1 MKKTFFY
8 YILLTEEGDF
18 MQKHFMP
25 EVNTKN
31 NFEMLKQ
38 YVIPADVLKEM
49 LRTYQLIGR
58 GDVYKDILE
67 AKEEQLKKR
76 AVELDAFLLAD
87 FLNLDLTENRKR
99 LILTKDSTPRTKEE
113 KILKNLKDVLLIIRK
128 NAKIFTFNG
137 SDILEYLNIIFGSGS
152 HKFSAE
158 KSSVSVRNPKNPVSN
173 RLIFEKTLE
182 SYHEYFMKD
191 TFEHLHLSVV
201 AYLEMLQIKPFTK
214 NNELASILVL
224 YYMILRSNIDCFEY
238 ISFMSI
244 FLKSYQKVI
253 YEQNRASINYPTG
266 YFQLNDIMRL
276 LFALIKEG
284 YDELLILV
292 KEQKHEEHSFKS
304 DSVEQIIKN
313 LPTIF
318 SKDEIKNLNPNT
330 SISTINRVLVKLRDE
345 GLIKPLGTGRSAKW
359 MKTNISNDFSKMIG
373 EEDED

>member
-1 MKKTFFY
+1 
-8 YILLTEEGDF
+8 

-31 NFEMLKQ
+31 NFEILKQ
-38 YVIPADVLKEM
+38 YVIPTDVLNEM
-49 LRTYQLIGR
+49 LKTYQLIGR

-67 AKEEQLKKR
+67 TKEEQLKKR

-87 FLNLDLTENRKR
+87 FLNLDLSENRMR

-113 KILKNLKDVLLIIRK
+113 KILKNIKEVLLIIRK

-137 SDILEYLNIIFGSGS
+137 SDILDYLNTIFGSGS
-152 HKFSAE
+152 HKFSTE
-158 KSSVSVRNPKNPVSN
+158 KSSVSVRNPKNAVSN

-182 SYHEYFMKD
+182 TYHEYFMKD

-201 AYLEMLQIKPFTK
+201 AYLEMVQIKPFSK

-244 FLKSYQKVI
+244 FLKNYQKVI
-253 YEQNRASINYPTG
+253 YEQNRASINYPNG

-276 LFALIKEG
+276 LFSFIKEG
-284 YDELLILV
+284 YDELLHLV
-292 KEQKHEEHSFKS
+292 KEQKYEEHSFKS

-318 SKDEIKNLNPNT
+318 SKDEIKNLIPNA
-330 SISTINRVLVKLRDE
+330 SVSTINRVLVKLREE
-345 GLIKPLGTGRSAKW
+345 GFIKPLGTGRSAKW
-359 MKTNISNDFSKMIG
+359 MKTNITNDFRSMFG
-373 EEDED
+373 DENED

>member
-1 MKKTFFY
+1 
-8 YILLTEEGDF
+8 
-18 MQKHFMP
+18 MQKIYFP
-25 EVNTKN
+25 EVNTQK
-31 NFEMLKQ
+31 NFEILKQ
-38 YVIPADVLKEM
+38 YVIPSDVLKEM

-87 FLNLDLTENRKR
+87 FLNLNLTENRMR

-137 SDILEYLNIIFGSGS
+137 SDILEYLNSIFGSGS
-152 HKFSAE
+152 HKFSTE
-158 KSSVSVRNPKNPVSN
+158 KSSVSVRNPKNAVSS

-182 SYHEYFMKD
+182 SYHEYFQKD

-201 AYLEMLQIKPFTK
+201 AYLEMVQIKPFNK

-244 FLKSYQKVI
+244 FLRNYQKVV
-253 YEQNRASINYPTG
+253 YEQNRASINYPSG

-276 LFALIKEG
+276 IFSIIKEG
-284 YDELLILV
+284 YDELLHLV
-292 KEQKHEEHSFKS
+292 KEQKYEERSFKS
-304 DSVEQIIKN
+304 DSVEQIIKS
-313 LPTIF
+313 LPNVF
-318 SKDEIKNLNPNT
+318 SKDEIRSYIPNA
-330 SISTINRVLVKLRDE
+330 SVSTINRVLVKLREE
-345 GLIKPLGTGRSAKW
+345 GLIKPLGTGRSARW
-359 MKTNISNDFSKMIG
+359 IKTNISNDFTGVISD
-373 EEDED
+373 DED